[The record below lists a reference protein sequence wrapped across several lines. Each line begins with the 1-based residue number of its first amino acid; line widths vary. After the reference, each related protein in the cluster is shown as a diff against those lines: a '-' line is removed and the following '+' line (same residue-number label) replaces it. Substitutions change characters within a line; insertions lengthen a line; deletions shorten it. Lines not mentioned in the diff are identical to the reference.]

1 VQLDEAGLVHLLA
14 SYGYPALAVLVSLA
28 AMGVPLPFPVAAT
41 FVALGALSA
50 RPDGPHFLV
59 LALVATLA
67 ASAGHS
73 ADYWLGRAGGPL
85 VGRGLQ
91 RLQRRSPAETA
102 LTRVEQGLLRRAN
115 PLILLTRCVV
125 TPLASPVSLLA
136 GAARIPFST
145 YLALEVVGEAI
156 YSCGYLTLGR
166 LLGPDLAGTP
176 LTFALFLLLIAL
188 IVLLPSLL
196 LRLRPSLLRLGPP

>member
-1 VQLDEAGLVHLLA
+1 VQLDGAGLVQLIA

-28 AMGVPLPFPVAAT
+28 AVGVPLPFPVAAT

-50 RPDGPHFLV
+50 RPDGPRFLV

-73 ADYWLGRAGGPL
+73 ADYWLGRAGSPL
-85 VGRGLQ
+85 LGRGLQ
-91 RLQRRSPAETA
+91 RLQSRSPAGTA
-102 LTRVEQGLLRRAN
+102 LTRVERGLLRRAG
-115 PLILLTRCVV
+115 PLILLTRCVI

-136 GAARIPFST
+136 GAARVPFST

-156 YSCGYLTLGR
+156 YCCGYLTLGR
-166 LLGPDLAGTP
+166 LLGPELARTP
-176 LTFALFLLLIAL
+176 VTLALFLLLVAL
-188 IVLLPSLL
+188 VILLPPLL
-196 LRLRPSLLRLGPP
+196 LRLRPGLLRLGPP